1 MTSNRKS
8 SETKSRE
15 NAAFLKMRVEELES
29 EVSSL
34 KKRLD
39 GLRKAKN
46 TTVLKKEKEYVSV
59 GASESNR
66 ASKRPSISE
75 DKSSELQK
83 KLKDLSL
90 RHADEMSALK
100 KKHSA
105 DLKKLQSEKAKPTT
119 PEKCNHEEEILRL
132 KGEITE
138 LNEKNASLEDVNSA
152 LKTETL
158 SLHAKFEELFTEL
171 SLKEAQWC
179 EKEEQLNLKLKLQW
193 GEKYREWMEATEKK
207 IAELQRA
214 NEYLRTCLKSPSG
227 D

>member
-1 MTSNRKS
+1 MTSNRRGS
-8 SETKSRE
+8 DTKSRE
-15 NAAFLKMRVEELES
+15 NVAFLKTRVQELES
-29 EVSSL
+29 EVTSL

-59 GASESNR
+59 GASDSNR
-66 ASKRPSISE
+66 TSKRPSISE

-90 RHADEMSALK
+90 QHADEMSALK

-105 DLKKLQSEKAKPTT
+105 DLQKVQSERVQPTP
-119 PEKCNHEEEILRL
+119 PERCNHEEEILQL
-132 KGEITE
+132 KGEVTE
-138 LNEKNASLEDVNSA
+138 LREKNAKLEDVNSA
-152 LKTETL
+152 LKAENL
-158 SLHAKFEELFTEL
+158 SLHDKFEELFTEL

-214 NEYLRTCLKSPSG
+214 NEYLRTCLKSG